1 MFKLIRLFFLL
12 VYKIVYLDIVVLVFK
27 FKLFIIESNNFY
39 NLYLVSIRIN
49 NFLLGIY
56 INKIVNE
63 VRCKIVLLIDV
74 KENEVIFIFGVIDLL
89 NKFV

>member
-63 VRCKIVLLIDV
+63 VRSKIVLLIDV

>member
-63 VRCKIVLLIDV
+63 VRSKIVLLIDV

-89 NKFV
+89 NRFV

>member
-12 VYKIVYLDIVVLVFK
+12 VYKIVYLDIAVLVFK

-63 VRCKIVLLIDV
+63 VRSKIVLLIDV